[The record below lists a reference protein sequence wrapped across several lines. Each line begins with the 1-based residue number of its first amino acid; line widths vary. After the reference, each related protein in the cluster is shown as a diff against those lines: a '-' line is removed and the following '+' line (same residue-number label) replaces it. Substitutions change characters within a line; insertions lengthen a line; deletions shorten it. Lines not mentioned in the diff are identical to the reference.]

1 MSQEKISPTLVEAQ
15 LDALMRHCG
24 LRTPAGTRI
33 ECDGPAPGCRP
44 AVGEAAAVALAAVG
58 SAAALLWK
66 SRGGVAQSVRV
77 STRQAAAS
85 LRSYTLQTLD
95 GVSPGGAPSDATPL
109 AHFYRTRDDRM
120 FFIHGVLPHLAQG
133 TLRVLG
139 VAQAGYD
146 AIAQAVSAWDA
157 DALEEAL
164 ASAGMCGAY
173 ARTAAEWDAHPQ
185 NQATAAAGPVEIVRI
200 GDAPPQPLPE
210 GPRPLSA
217 VRVLDLTRIL
227 AGPTCGRTL
236 AEHGAEVLLVS
247 APQLPSVKAF
257 VLDTGHG
264 KRSTCLDLDEPGD
277 HAALQALVA
286 GADVFS
292 QSFRAGRLARRG
304 LAPTALANVHPGI
317 VCVSINCYGHEGPWV
332 ERPGWDQLASAV
344 TGLCAMQGGPDSSP
358 SLMNCAPCDYVTGY
372 LAALGVL
379 AALERRARE
388 GGSWEV
394 RVSLAQTGRWI
405 RDFATPRD
413 IPATVD
419 LSVPAGYFIESDTP
433 IGRLRHLGSAVQMSA
448 TPTHWTLPATPI
460 GQHPPVWAGEPV
472 QTTTVLP
479 SPVNQLTNPKETSY
493 ENSPRCHQPS

>member
-1 MSQEKISPTLVEAQ
+1 MSLQEIAPTHVKAQ

-24 LRTPAGTRI
+24 LRTPAGTRV

-58 SAAALLWK
+58 SAAALLWEL
-66 SRGGVAQSVRV
+66 SSGASQSVQV

-109 AHFYRTRDDRM
+109 AHFYRTRNDRM

-139 VAQAGYD
+139 VAQAGYE
-146 AIAQAVSAWDA
+146 AIAQAVSTWNA
-157 DALEEAL
+157 DALEDAL
-164 ASAGMCGAY
+164 AAAGMCGGY
-173 ARTAAEWDAHPQ
+173 ARTTAEWDAHPQ
-185 NQATAAAGPVEIVRI
+185 QQATVAAGPVEIVRI
-200 GDAPPQPLPE
+200 GDAPPRSLPK

-247 APQLPSVKAF
+247 APKLPSVKAF

-264 KRSTCLDLDEPGD
+264 KRSTCLDLDLPGD
-277 HAALQALVA
+277 VAALQALVA
-286 GADVFS
+286 EADVFS
-292 QSFRAGRLARRG
+292 QSFRTGRLARRG
-304 LAPTALANVHPGI
+304 LAPTELARLRPGI

-344 TGLCAMQGGPDSSP
+344 TGLCVIQGGPDSP
-358 SLMNCAPCDYVTGY
+358 PQLMNCAPCDYVTGY

-379 AALERRARE
+379 AALQRRARE

-394 RVSLAQTGRWI
+394 RVSLAQTGRWM
-405 RDFATPRD
+405 RDFSAPHD
-413 IPATVD
+413 VSLPVD
-419 LSVPAGYFIESDTP
+419 LSVPADYFIESETP
-433 IGRLRHLGSAVQMSA
+433 IGRLRHLKSAVRMSA
-448 TPTHWTLPATPI
+448 TPTRWTLPATPI
-460 GQHPPVWAGEPV
+460 GQHPPLW
-472 QTTTVLP
+472 TTT
-479 SPVNQLTNPKETSY
+479 TTSMT
-493 ENSPRCHQPS
+493 SASRPG